1 MSFLGRGPKPELL
14 HSSPKFHNYYSL
26 PLDSEL
32 FFRIIFSMISNTSL
46 KCITYGIICLLH
58 LWLTLHLVKIV
69 YYTCG

>member
-1 MSFLGRGPKPELL
+1 MSFLGRGPKAELL

-46 KCITYGIICLLH
+46 KCITYGIIH
-58 LWLTLHLVKIV
+58 MV
-69 YYTCG
+69 